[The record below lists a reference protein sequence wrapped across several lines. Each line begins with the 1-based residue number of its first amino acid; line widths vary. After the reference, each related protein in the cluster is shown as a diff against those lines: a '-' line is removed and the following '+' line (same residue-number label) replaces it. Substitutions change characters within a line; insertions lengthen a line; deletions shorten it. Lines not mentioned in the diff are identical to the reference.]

1 MSTTRKPRVGFTLKS
16 SDLEASGLGAVAAA
30 TNKSHE
36 SYQPMD
42 TVNRVVFKTPLI
54 LETPTGSPFWMF
66 FATANAMIVMLGYWD
81 IGIPFGK
88 QT

>member
-66 FATANAMIVMLGYWD
+66 FATANALIVMLGYWD
-81 IGIPFGK
+81 
-88 QT
+88 TLW